1 MKKAAYEVVQH
12 ARDEALIEGVEE
24 TRKRIEKG
32 AASRGY
38 DLDPF
43 VVEKENIGH
52 QSGRIFV
59 PTENWYYKF
68 FEFGTV
74 HIPAIPF
81 IRPAHRKMRKVFR
94 EEMGDNFEKFVQAQ
108 GRPGV
113 TVASLMDVDPY
124 TMKQV
129 DELAQVLM
137 SKFEQNGW
145 NDLPVDEQVELRLLI
160 TLLDGFAEPN
170 SG

>member
-1 MKKAAYEVVQH
+1 MAAKSKMRLESRFPAVKKAAYEVVQK

-24 TRKRIEKG
+24 TRRRIEKG

-59 PTENWYYKF
+59 PSEKWYYKF

-74 HIPAIPF
+74 YIPAMPF
-81 IRPAHRKMRKVFR
+81 IRPAHRKMRAKFR
-94 EEMGDNFEKFVQAQ
+94 DVMGDDFEKFV
-108 GRPGV
+108 RRRV
-113 TVASLMDVDPY
+113 R
-124 TMKQV
+124 QV
-129 DELAQVLM
+129 
-137 SKFEQNGW
+137 
-145 NDLPVDEQVELRLLI
+145 
-160 TLLDGFAEPN
+160 
-170 SG
+170 